1 VQRLAVVLRLKP
13 GTRDRAASLVAERPP
28 FDPEESG
35 LDRHAVYLSDDEAV
49 FVFEG
54 ADVEWQLDDLLD
66 DFFHPALQKAI
77 EEWRPLLEGEPRIA
91 TEAYSWDRTSTPGG
105 AADVP

>member
-1 VQRLAVVLRLKP
+1 LQRLAVVVHLKP

-28 FDPEESG
+28 FDLEESG

-66 DFFHPALQKAI
+66 DFFHPTVQKAI
-77 EEWRPLLEGEPRIA
+77 EEWRPLLEGEPRVA
-91 TEAYSWDRTSTPGG
+91 TEAYSWDRGSAPRGR
-105 AADVP
+105 